1 MTGFDHVEHSAT
13 RLSDLSDL
21 SDFCQSWPDLNGQVS
36 DRRLSEAIGDED
48 LRELVAWMRR
58 LCDRVSVN
66 FNPCRSEPFEASPF
80 TRVTEI
86 GSDIEK
92 AL

>member
-58 LCDRVSVN
+58 LCDRVSREGLDAQV
-66 FNPCRSEPFEASPF
+66 PLD
-80 TRVTEI
+80 
-86 GSDIEK
+86 GDIMGK
-92 AL
+92 MV